1 MATAVQPRPAHQQR
15 QPLRVLTATRPALER
30 INELDALGASWRL
43 ALDAAQAALQAAPAA
58 LSPEALDGRATLLA
72 AERTQTAQ
80 LLERLARDFA
90 VIGWVSQLDGST
102 LIADR

>member
-1 MATAVQPRPAHQQR
+1 
-15 QPLRVLTATRPALER
+15 LTATRPALER

-80 LLERLARDFA
+80 LLGLPAGRVD
-90 VIGWVSQLDGST
+90 
-102 LIADR
+102 ADRRSVVTRTSDATSHGCHADAERPG